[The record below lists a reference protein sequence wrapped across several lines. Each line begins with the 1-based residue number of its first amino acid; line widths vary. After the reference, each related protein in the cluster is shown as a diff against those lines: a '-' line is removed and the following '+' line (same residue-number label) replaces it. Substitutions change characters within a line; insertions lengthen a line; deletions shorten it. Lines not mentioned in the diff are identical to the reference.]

1 MAGRPAPTPSGPSS
15 LRVEVLKELQSLID
29 DRDVRDRLER
39 GPIGETKGR
48 EHWVLHLLLRAQES
62 SQAHVDMLIGS
73 AYSNLLARL
82 QAIEDRVERV
92 EGAGRTLG
100 DDMKNR
106 LDGLEGSVSE
116 RVSKEVGTG
125 IETAANHLATGLWT
139 NLDKKWKP
147 VGDSIEV
154 FSQSASQLTKD
165 LSDTYRVATQSRL
178 LLNENARRIIDLGRD
193 IVALEESLKLAL
205 AKTLEEGLQPLEER
219 ISAIEARL
227 AGVAGPTEES
237 AASNGRTDAPGG
249 A

>member
-1 MAGRPAPTPSGPSS
+1 MAGRPPSTSSGTSS

-62 SQAHVDMLIGS
+62 TQMHLDVLIGT

-82 QAIEDRVERV
+82 QSIEDRVERV
-92 EGAGRTLG
+92 EGAGRSLG
-100 DDMKNR
+100 DDVKSR
-106 LDGLEGSVSE
+106 LDGLEVSVAE

-125 IETAANHLATGLWT
+125 VDSAGNRMATDLFA

-154 FSQSASQLTKD
+154 FSQSASQLTKN

-193 IVALEESLKLAL
+193 LVALEESLKLAL
-205 AKTLEEGLQPLEER
+205 SKTLEEGLQPLEER
-219 ISAIEARL
+219 ISALESRL
-227 AGVAGPTEES
+227 AGSNEES

>member
-1 MAGRPAPTPSGPSS
+1 MAGRPPTAQGGTSS
-15 LRVEVLKELQSLID
+15 LRVEILKELQSLID
-29 DRDVRDRLER
+29 DRDVRDRLDR

-62 SQAHVDMLIGS
+62 NQNHVDVLIGS

-82 QAIEDRVERV
+82 QSIEDRLERT
-92 EGAGRTLG
+92 EGSSRTLG
-100 DDMKNR
+100 DDLKSR
-106 LDGLEGSVSE
+106 LDGLEGSVAD
-116 RVSKEVGTG
+116 RVSKEVKT
-125 IETAANHLATGLWT
+125 ETEAAANHIATGIGT
-139 NLDKKWKP
+139 NLDKKWQP

-154 FSQSASQLTKD
+154 FSQAAGQLTKN

-193 IVALEESLKLAL
+193 LVALEESLKLAL

-219 ISAIEARL
+219 ISALEARI
-227 AGVAGPTEES
+227 AGATEE
-237 AASNGRTDAPGG
+237 AAAANGRTDAPGG

>member
-1 MAGRPAPTPSGPSS
+1 M
-15 LRVEVLKELQSLID
+15 RVEVLKELQSLID

-62 SQAHVDMLIGS
+62 SQTHADMLIGS

-82 QAIEDRVERV
+82 QSIEDRLERV
-92 EGAGRTLG
+92 EGNGRTLG
-100 DDMKNR
+100 DDVKSR
-106 LDGLEGSVSE
+106 LDGLEGALGE
-116 RVSKEVGTG
+116 RVGKEVRA
-125 IETAANHLATGLWT
+125 ETESASTHAATSLLT
-139 NLDKKWKP
+139 NIDKKWKP
-147 VGDSIEV
+147 IGDSIEV
-154 FSQSASQLTKD
+154 FSRSAGQLSKD

-193 IVALEESLKLAL
+193 LVALEESLKLAL

-219 ISAIEARL
+219 ISALEARI
-227 AGVAGPTEES
+227 AGASEEAAAANGP
-237 AASNGRTDAPGG
+237 TDAPGG